1 MQIDAI
7 WVFMNTC
14 SVPSKT
20 GLLYIMG
27 WVGLWGNF
35 EGYGA
40 WGGRLVFDVGFFYSF
55 VFVHFGICIHIC
67 VFGAWAPCFAGYNEM
82 GGARLRCLGEADEAQ
97 IGCHLIDVLPLKC
110 LLLTGY
116 RPIDE
121 EYTRNPVTPAKEQR
135 YKIWLIWILN
145 NAPCHDKKRMHS
157 NIWNCNWKSLVRL
170 KLISSH

>member
-1 MQIDAI
+1 MPYWCLWIHALCLRRLG
-7 WVFMNTC
+7 C
-14 SVPSKT
+14 S
-20 GLLYIMG
+20 IMG
-27 WVGLWGNF
+27 WVGPVGQLRGLRCLR
-35 EGYGA
+35 GA
-40 WGGRLVFDVGFFYSF
+40 AGVWCVFFYSF
-55 VFVHFGICIHIC
+55 VFVYFGICIHIC
-67 VFGAWAPCFAGYNEM
+67 VFGAWALCFAGYNEM
-82 GGARLRCLGEADEAQ
+82 GGARLRCLGGADEAQ

-121 EYTRNPVTPAKEQR
+121 EYTRNPVTTAKEQR